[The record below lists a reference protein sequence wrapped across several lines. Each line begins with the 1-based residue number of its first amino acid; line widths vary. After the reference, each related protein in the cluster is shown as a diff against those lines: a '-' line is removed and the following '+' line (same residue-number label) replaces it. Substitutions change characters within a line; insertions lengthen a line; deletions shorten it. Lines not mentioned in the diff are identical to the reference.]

1 MYTSET
7 WSHPFRIK
15 GILRSYGN
23 QSNWD
28 ENLRENI
35 DSESKDIFNKSKIM
49 KIRFES
55 RDK

>member
-7 WSHPFRIK
+7 GSHPFRIK

-35 DSESKDIFNKSKIM
+35 DSESKDISNK
-49 KIRFES
+49 
-55 RDK
+55 